1 MHTCKNAP
9 DSLKQIK
16 NCADTLSV
24 IKFKTSLNPDVN
36 LNLLCANYIRLPE
49 MFIIFGVFAAMK
61 CIFSLYCRH
70 IRGIFTFET
79 VKQKL
84 KIIFCLVRKTQLVL
98 KDGLHNTSIQTRYP
112 ANFYEIVTYQVRMWK
127 SVKDFK
133 FLVNYE

>member
-16 NCADTLSV
+16 NCADTLS
-24 IKFKTSLNPDVN
+24 IKFNTSLNPDVN
-36 LNLLCANYIRLPE
+36 LNLLCANYISLPE
-49 MFIIFGVFAAMK
+49 MSGVFPAMK

-98 KDGLHNTSIQTRYP
+98 KDGLHNTSIKTRYP
-112 ANFYEIVTYQVRMWK
+112 ANFYEIVTYQVRM
-127 SVKDFK
+127 
-133 FLVNYE
+133 